1 VRKEDR
7 RLGIAILVAVILAV
21 ALVSWGKQF
30 LGADYR
36 ATRSCPESYWTCE
49 TKVLGQALLSPEET
63 QLSFMGEARGCFQ
76 NGAWESSVRRGR
88 FTCAASGLVTPASC
102 EAMETS
108 CALPGGRLYDL

>member
-1 VRKEDR
+1 MRREDR
-7 RLGIAILVAVILAV
+7 RLGIGILVVVVLVLV
-21 ALVSWGKQF
+21 AASWSKQF

-49 TKVLGQALLSPEET
+49 TKVLGQSLLSFDDT
-63 QLSFMGEARGCFQ
+63 KLSFEGVARGCFQ

-108 CALPGGRLYDL
+108 CELPGGRLYDL